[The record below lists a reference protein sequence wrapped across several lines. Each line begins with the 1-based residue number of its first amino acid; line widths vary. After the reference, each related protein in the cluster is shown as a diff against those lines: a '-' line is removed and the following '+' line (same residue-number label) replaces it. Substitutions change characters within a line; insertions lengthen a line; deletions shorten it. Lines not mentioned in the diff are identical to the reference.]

1 MTRQAAVAGQFYPA
15 GVRVL
20 ERDLRNMI
28 PEGAK
33 KIDARGAMAPHAG
46 YMYSGSVAGEVYARI
61 MPKTTYVIFSP
72 NHTGYGVPFALSADD
87 WETPLGEVPS
97 DAALVK
103 AILKKTPLVK
113 EDRTAHLYEHSIE
126 VQLPFLQTV
135 SPGSRIVPIT
145 VQRGS
150 LSDLKEVAGAVSSAI
165 KETGSEAMVIASSDM
180 THYEP
185 RKSAEVKDRMAI
197 DKVLELD
204 PEGLL
209 EVVEKNDISMCGYI
223 PTALMLMASRDL
235 GAEKAQLVKY
245 SDSGYVTGDD
255 VQVVGYAG
263 VIVY

>member
-1 MTRQAAVAGQFYPA
+1 
-15 GVRVL
+15 
-20 ERDLRNMI
+20 
-28 PEGAK
+28 
-33 KIDARGAMAPHAG
+33 
-46 YMYSGSVAGEVYARI
+46 
-61 MPKTTYVIFSP
+61 
-72 NHTGYGVPFALSADD
+72 
-87 WETPLGEVPS
+87 
-97 DAALVK
+97 
-103 AILKKTPLVK
+103 
-113 EDRTAHLYEHSIE
+113 
-126 VQLPFLQTV
+126 
-135 SPGSRIVPIT
+135 VPIT